1 MLSKDELT
9 DFNGDKLRKIRE
21 NRGFTMKEL
30 AHRAGISEP
39 ALWKLENGSCL
50 PSAITLSRIA
60 RALLKEPD
68 DFLGPDEDMLQEL
81 QYYTRVF
88 EAVNKMGF

>member
-39 ALWKLENGSCL
+39 ALWKLENGSCF
-50 PSAITLSRIA
+50 PSAITLNRIA
-60 RALLKEPD
+60 RVLLKEPD